1 MSVATLWRTPSAPRR
16 VDAPALARP
25 ARIREWLSAMT
36 TEQRRGLNGRADTQV
51 LYGDRVVVLRLRK
64 AWARV
69 AVPDQPA
76 PGRQRGYLGWVPRR
90 QLTGTAPMPTAERAT
105 VTTALAWLRSD
116 DGAWIVRD
124 GAAAPLVRV
133 ESLPG
138 DALVAATVA
147 GGALLTTTALSASEL
162 AELMAQG
169 ARPGDIVRV
178 VAGEAV
184 IDRVTAA
191 DAEDLAAWID
201 VGAVDVVA
209 VTSLGEPPVAVV
221 VVEDG
226 PSTAR
231 GVLKGVTAAS
241 GAAFA
246 KALASARDTLV
257 RGGGEA
263 AAPLSA
269 GVAKVVGALATAV
282 AWMQQKLRPS
292 EDQLPPRTDTALPP
306 RALPA
311 ASRPTHAASGIAAP
325 LRARSVQRGSS

>member
-1 MSVATLWRTPSAPRR
+1 MGAGVGAVDDR
-16 VDAPALARP
+16 VD
-25 ARIREWLSAMT
+25 
-36 TEQRRGLNGRADTQV
+36 D
-51 LYGDRVVVLRLRK
+51 
-64 AWARV
+64 
-69 AVPDQPA
+69 
-76 PGRQRGYLGWVPRR
+76 PG
-90 QLTGTAPMPTAERAT
+90 
-105 VTTALAWLRSD
+105 
-116 DGAWIVRD
+116 
-124 GAAAPLVRV
+124 
-133 ESLPG
+133 
-138 DALVAATVA
+138 
-147 GGALLTTTALSASEL
+147 
-162 AELMAQG
+162 
-169 ARPGDIVRV
+169 
-178 VAGEAV
+178 
-184 IDRVTAA
+184 
-191 DAEDLAAWID
+191 
-201 VGAVDVVA
+201 GAVDVVA

-311 ASRPTHAASGIAAP
+311 ARRARRDERGATSETGARTGPSLRGRVPNTRQPAHPFSRTRHFAAS
-325 LRARSVQRGSS
+325 LR